1 MFTQDGA
8 KLVGGESIVKRI
20 VANPSGSESQE
31 IFVGATLCGGPPER
45 ADTGVC
51 PYLNVDDDHAL
62 RFEVIVQRFG
72 AMLAADTARLDAAEG
87 QLVVAVVE

>member
-51 PYLNVDDDHAL
+51 PYTE
-62 RFEVIVQRFG
+62 FEER
-72 AMLAADTARLDAAEG
+72 ADTEVCPYTLTMTTPFGSR
-87 QLVVAVVE
+87 